1 MTETNPNQRLEAFC
15 DGIFAIAITLLIL
28 DIKIPEISSIHS
40 SQGLADALSAN
51 WPSWVAFLL
60 SFMSMF
66 IAWVNHHHFMVQLN
80 KASNVFMYA
89 NGFFLLTVIIYP
101 FVTALLAQYL
111 NTPYA
116 KFPVAIYCFFNTI
129 HGSAWVLIFHC
140 ALHPKDLTKNETTKK
155 NVIGGRNGIIYAV
168 FYNIAM
174 CVLSFWAPIVAVL
187 LTAVAWLAYMVMGIV
202 LSPIE

>member
-28 DIKIPEISSIHS
+28 DIRVPAIELIHS
-40 SQGLADALSAN
+40 SGDLGHSLLTN
-51 WPSWVAFLL
+51 WPSWLAFLL

-66 IAWVNHHHFMVQLN
+66 IAWVNHHHFIIQLN
-80 KASNVFMYA
+80 KSSNIFIYA

-116 KFPVAIYCFFNTI
+116 KFPVAIYCFFTTI
-129 HGSAWVLIFHC
+129 HGCAWVLIFQC
-140 ALHPKDLTKNETTKK
+140 ALHPKDLTKNEATKK
-155 NVIGGRNGIIYAV
+155 NVIGGRKGTIYSV

-174 CVLSFWAPIVAVL
+174 CVLSFWYPMVAVIL
-187 LTAVAWLAYMVMGIV
+187 SAVAWLAYMIMGIV